1 VVACAKRSVALRSAP
16 RFVYHC
22 TTSHMRIVWSTP
34 VLIVNNKR
42 EKRNEKMIFLVN
54 DIWVPV
60 VYNSSFSSIHFIRY
74 KEKEDLAEVL
84 YIFFL

>member
-1 VVACAKRSVALRSAP
+1 MVACAKRSVAPRSAP
-16 RFVYHC
+16 RFVYRC
-22 TTSHMRIVWSTP
+22 TTPRVCIVWSTS

-74 KEKEDLAEVL
+74 EEKEDLAEVL